1 MDPGKVKSLLNFVN
15 SLGVGEVIE
24 SLHQLKDGRHF
35 ISMIKILS
43 EKEIP
48 DCDNP
53 MQCYRFILKYLEGF
67 YQSSLK
73 FLVDFSQIVNG
84 PSISEVA
91 KVTALLL
98 CAAIQSEKVKIF
110 VDAITELD
118 LLTQNDLKEIIQYI
132 VVQES
137 SHKLRTDFADILH
150 RRGDSSGDSS
160 RGVLTPMEPG
170 TPVPRTVSSSS
181 AFSNSPMSPVHN
193 LINSPYMVS
202 KLNNRRLHDRV
213 RSLESK
219 IASET
224 ALRQDLEA
232 EIVEKNSVI
241 GNKDSQLRELNQKVK
256 ELNKLKDE
264 VDELQAVQAEL
275 QKSTRENTRLRK
287 LLEQKAELKT
297 DNAHLEKENKELHS
311 ERQELKH
318 MMKDHSAIKNQFEE
332 TRVRLRRSE
341 LNLGELHRENCRLT
355 DELECAMKERQ
366 ELTYMMDTSQ
376 QMYKEKIA
384 LLEEQLMQA
393 STSPVEGESLG
404 IIAEQRVSELELELE
419 KIRMTWIRPEVHQK
433 MKSLYEEAC
442 QTAQTY
448 ETKLKEIQKE
458 YSLATHRMSE
468 LEQEVK
474 VLSGAN
480 DQVLQLKQEAE
491 AQLQHALA
499 LYSGLQED
507 MQKLEMKMKEEG
519 QEREAQY
526 QKVHELSEK
535 QNNELKTKIDALLN
549 ELEEK
554 GRQTLNLE
562 TKMKEDRE
570 KKDAQF
576 SEARDLLEKLQSQND
591 SLNIELVKKEQ
602 YLMKM
607 KQEGEEK
614 EAQYQKVHELSEKQN
629 KELKTKIDALLNELE
644 EKGRQT
650 LNLDT
655 KMKEDQ
661 EKKDAQLSEARDL
674 LEKLQSQKD
683 SLNLELVNREQ
694 YLMKMKQEG
703 EEKEAQYQKVH
714 KLSEKQ
720 NNELKTKIDALLN
733 ELEEKGRQT
742 LNLETKMKED
752 REKKDAQFSEAR
764 DLLEKLQSQND
775 SLNLELVK
783 KEQYLMKMKQE
794 GEEKEA
800 QYQKVHE
807 LSEKQ
812 NKELKSKID
821 ALLKKL
827 EENGGQ
833 TLNLET
839 KMKEDQEKKDAQ
851 FSEAR
856 DLLEKLQSQNDSLNL
871 ELVKKEQNLM
881 KMKQE
886 GEEKEAQYKK
896 VHELSEKQN
905 KELETKIDALLKELE
920 EKGGQ
925 TLNLET
931 KMKEDREKK
940 DAQFSE
946 ARDLLEKLQSQ
957 NDSLNLELVKKEQ
970 NLMQMKQEGE
980 EKEAQYKKFH
990 ELSEKQNKDLKTK
1003 IDALLNDLEG
1013 KGRHTL
1019 NLETKMKEDREK
1031 KDAQFSEARD
1041 LLEKLQ
1047 SQNDSLNLELIK
1059 KEQYLQDTQNELQA
1073 VIKESDSLLQ
1083 KADARITDLECK
1095 SRRMEQDLESGS
1107 EVLRVAEKKIKEDNT
1122 ENELKLKT
1130 MGTRVLDLQRQ
1141 NHLLKQD
1148 LDKKLED
1155 WLVTEEKMK
1164 QEKEAITT
1172 ELGQASV
1179 KIEMLEQKYSSLKED
1194 LDKEDS
1200 DLLLRLRDL
1209 EVQKREVDSRL
1220 EKTGSELKDL
1230 QKSNWVLK
1238 QNVENKEEHL
1248 RLVEEKLKREGES
1261 QVRKAMKQVEELQQ
1275 QNGRLKQD
1283 VQNMH
1288 DILETTSENKKLW
1301 EEKIKVL
1308 EEKSEQ
1314 DEADGKSRQHRVA
1327 DLEKEVEE
1335 LRAKYN
1341 EARVSQHAQEIAFS
1355 EQIER
1360 LRSATPNQDL
1370 PSSTRNSIT
1379 DITPPGHPDLNLTH
1393 DATVDH
1399 SVDSLDG
1406 LAVSRI
1412 SHDDSDLRMDDLQTD
1427 HDLRAGSV
1435 VSLTS
1440 TGSVRSTRST
1450 RSRTR
1455 IEITLSG
1462 KRSESRSTSRS
1473 ESHFDSR
1480 FDDFGGSLNSLGV
1493 DFPDNVARTLDE
1505 LEASS
1510 AQLSASNRRD
1520 TLDTHRTTGPSGFF
1534 LVGCGEEEPAH
1545 IDWEDRLAE
1554 LQRRNTLCRPHL
1566 RTSYP
1571 VETQTRAPKEITET
1585 DLQVGC
1591 DTRRSSLMLTGD
1603 VECSTR
1609 SSTRKRKSEQFDFK
1623 APASKQMRNTSS
1635 CQEMPPPPPPTTKTT
1650 VMTRKSTS
1658 QSSMPQTH
1666 LTSSRKHGSSSLH
1679 VHNTLHKSDSKTS
1692 LGKAVR
1698 NSPRLAESRATS
1710 RTGLLSNYPAGKS
1723 SRTNL
1728 AKQTSRSSLAST
1740 TGRTASQ
1747 NPATQS
1753 SRPSSRTSSRASRSS
1768 LTGSIASMATSTST
1782 LKKSKEPELPE
1793 IDEVLDPRR
1802 ESIAYSVGFSP
1813 RKTSRRRRSMRFSKK
1828 GSVKGSPGLSQM
1840 KKKVPTPQGKT
1851 TQKKTPQKKTPS
1863 KMKSMA
1869 RFFGK

>member
-213 RSLESK
+213 RGLESK

-241 GNKDSQLRELNQKVK
+241 GTKDSQLRELNQKVK

-341 LNLGELHRENCRLT
+341 LNFGELHRENCRLT

-419 KIRMTWIRPEVHQK
+419 KIRMTWISPEVHQK
-433 MKSLYEEAC
+433 MKSLYEQAC

-535 QNNELKTKIDALLN
+535 QNKELKTKIDALLN

-570 KKDAQF
+570 KKDAQL
-576 SEARDLLEKLQSQND
+576 SEARDLLEKLQSQN
-591 SLNIELVKKEQ
+591 
-602 YLMKM
+602 
-607 KQEGEEK
+607 
-614 EAQYQKVHELSEKQN
+614 
-629 KELKTKIDALLNELE
+629 
-644 EKGRQT
+644 
-650 LNLDT
+650 
-655 KMKEDQ
+655 
-661 EKKDAQLSEARDL
+661 
-674 LEKLQSQKD
+674 D

-812 NKELKSKID
+812 NKELKTKID

-827 EENGGQ
+827 EEKGGQ

-905 KELETKIDALLKELE
+905 KELETKSDALLKELE

-946 ARDLLEKLQSQ
+946 ASDLLEKLQSQ

-970 NLMQMKQEGE
+970 NLMKMKQEGE

-1164 QEKEAITT
+1164 QEKEAIAT

-1603 VECSTR
+1603 MECSTR

-1710 RTGLLSNYPAGKS
+1710 RTGLLSNNPAGKS